1 MGQDPHCGWRA
12 ARKVVALLL
21 QSSFH
26 RIGSMWVTK
35 GRKAPVPKFARNAP
49 IILLVGL
56 GSVLAA
62 DPRGNVVVIDG
73 ELRDDFWRQVDP
85 GKLTPTEAGVPREAG
100 GEVRAILSGR
110 YLYLGARV

>member
-1 MGQDPHCGWRA
+1 
-12 ARKVVALLL
+12 
-21 QSSFH
+21 
-26 RIGSMWVTK
+26 MWVTK

-56 GSVLAA
+56 ASVLAA

-85 GKLTPTEAGVPREAG
+85 GKLTPTEAGVSREAIRCRRWFG
-100 GEVRAILSGR
+100 RVFQYISESATR
-110 YLYLGARV
+110 YLLRSVPKPAAIPRGFRRSTRLAIEVP